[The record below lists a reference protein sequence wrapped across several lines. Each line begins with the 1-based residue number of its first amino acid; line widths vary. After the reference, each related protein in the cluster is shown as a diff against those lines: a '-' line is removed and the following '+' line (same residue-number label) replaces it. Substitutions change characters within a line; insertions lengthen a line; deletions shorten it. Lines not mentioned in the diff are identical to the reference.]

1 MLVPDWGVN
10 EIQVSTQLWARPC
23 EGSFLS
29 LALTL
34 FLQVSPHILT
44 GVEASSR

>member
-23 EGSFLS
+23 KGSFLS
-29 LALTL
+29 LASAWSP
-34 FLQVSPHILT
+34 QVSLHAL
-44 GVEASSR
+44 GWR